1 MARASKKVTFISAI
15 SSAAL
20 LFATIPGVAF
30 AQDAAAPA
38 QTAPV
43 PEKHHS
49 LLKGAAVGAAGGHF
63 VGKGHAKSGAVV
75 GALVQHHKNK
85 KAEKAAA
92 KGQ

>member
-1 MARASKKVTFISAI
+1 MARASKKIPFLSALAGA
-15 SSAAL
+15 SL
-20 LFATIPGVAF
+20 LLTTGAF
-30 AQDAAAPA
+30 AQDAAQQPAPA
-38 QTAPV
+38 

-63 VGKGHAKSGAVV
+63 VGKGHAKSGAAV